1 MPIHS
6 SSAGPVDATAPG
18 TSNVSDDM
26 LEKAVA
32 ALAMRTGD
40 SDVESDKLA
49 SGGDLDE

>member
-26 LEKAVA
+26 LEKVAA
-32 ALAMRTGD
+32 ALAMRTGNL
-40 SDVESDKLA
+40 DVESDELGQA
-49 SGGDLDE
+49 GT